1 MQIRSLGYRTD
12 LIFARFHG
20 VVEER
25 GDCVVVRTPSNPGY
39 YWGNFLLFRDPPG
52 EGAPAEWKRRFHQE
66 IASRQPARHL
76 AFGWDAPEGERGRV
90 EPFLAEGF
98 ILNENV
104 VLTADTVS
112 PPPRPNREVEVRPLA
127 SDADWAQ
134 ALENQVVCHAAEF
147 RLPEYRVFKTLQMDA
162 YRRMAAA
169 GLGAWFGAF
178 LDGRLVADLGVFVDG
193 PVARF
198 QAVETHPDFRR
209 RGICG
214 TLVHESA
221 RHAQAALGA
230 ERLVMVAD
238 EHYHAGRIYQS
249 LGFRPTERQLGIE
262 LRPDA

>member
-12 LIFARFHG
+12 LIFNRFSG
-20 VVEER
+20 VVADG

-39 YWGNFLLFRDPPG
+39 YWGNYLIFRDPPG
-52 EGAPAEWKRRFHQE
+52 DDALPEWKRRFHQE
-66 IASRQPARHL
+66 IASRQPAPHF
-76 AFGWDAPEGERGRV
+76 AFGWDSPAGERGRV

-104 VLTADTVS
+104 VLTTDAVS
-112 PPPRPNREVEVRPLA
+112 PPPHPNGEVSIRPLTT
-127 SDADWAQ
+127 DGEWAQ
-134 ALENQVVCHAAEF
+134 ALENQVACHAAEF
-147 RLPEYRVFKTLQMDA
+147 ALPAYRVFKERQMGE

-178 LDGRLVADLGVFVDG
+178 LEGRMVADLGVYVDG

-209 RGICG
+209 RGICA
-214 TLVHESA
+214 TLVYEAAH
-221 RHAQAALGA
+221 HAQAALGA

-238 EHYHAGRIYQS
+238 EHYHAARIYES
-249 LGFRPTERQLGIE
+249 LGFRPTERQLGLE
-262 LRPDA
+262 LRPPA